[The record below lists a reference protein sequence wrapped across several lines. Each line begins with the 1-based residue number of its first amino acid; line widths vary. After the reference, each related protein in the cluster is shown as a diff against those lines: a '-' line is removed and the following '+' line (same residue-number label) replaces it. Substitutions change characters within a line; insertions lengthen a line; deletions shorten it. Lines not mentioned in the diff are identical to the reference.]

1 MSDRP
6 TRGRYL
12 AAARDLLDRL
22 EDQSDAI
29 ERVSRVC
36 ADAIGGGNLVHLFGT
51 GHSRIP
57 VEEMFPR
64 YGSFPGFHPIVELS
78 LTYHTQVVGANGQ
91 RQAMFIERVE
101 GLAER
106 ILANFTLDP
115 SDVMIVFSASGLTA
129 VPVEIAQLSRERGL
143 TVVAVTSV
151 AQSTAGTPTHSSGT
165 RLVDHA
171 DIVLD
176 LGTPPGDAMVQLEGL
191 ATPVGPGSSLAAIAL
206 VNEIKVQ
213 TAQLLV
219 ERGEMP
225 PVLTSPSL
233 VGADESVRLFDAAY
247 AEYGERV
254 ARLLR
259 RPGAD

>member
-1 MSDRP
+1 MEFCMTASKAAGRWTMAAIGLLERLADREAE
-6 TRGRYL
+6 RIGQ
-12 AAARDLLDRL
+12 AAAW
-22 EDQSDAI
+22 
-29 ERVSRVC
+29 C
-36 ADAIGGGNLVHLFGT
+36 ADAIASGGLVHLFGT
-51 GHSRIP
+51 GHSRIA

-106 ILANFTLDP
+106 ILANFTLVP

-151 AQSTAGTPTHSSGT
+151 AQSTAGKPTHSSGT

-171 DIVLD
+171 DLLPD
-176 LGTPPGDAMVQLEGL
+176 LGTPPG
-191 ATPVGPGSSLAAIAL
+191 
-206 VNEIKVQ
+206 
-213 TAQLLV
+213 
-219 ERGEMP
+219 
-225 PVLTSPSL
+225 
-233 VGADESVRLFDAAY
+233 
-247 AEYGERV
+247 
-254 ARLLR
+254 
-259 RPGAD
+259 